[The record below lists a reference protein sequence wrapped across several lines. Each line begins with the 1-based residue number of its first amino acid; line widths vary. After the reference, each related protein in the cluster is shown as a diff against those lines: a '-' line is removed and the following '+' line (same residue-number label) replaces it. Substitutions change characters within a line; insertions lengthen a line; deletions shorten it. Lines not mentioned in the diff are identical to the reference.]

1 MEQRLTCNVLSSL
14 VVTLQDLSLNFRTSQ
29 SNYLKSLT
37 SRENRANAFFELPNF
52 DDLDSNNDGFSK
64 FSLNQSSGQYENRSR
79 GSSLKNNVNSSA
91 FFEEEE
97 EQDIDEV
104 FQKPAN
110 QRMTQ
115 QQLLM
120 YEEDNTKMA
129 LHREQEVNKIV
140 TSIVELNDIFKDL
153 AHMVRDQGTVLDRID
168 YNIEQTQFSVYD
180 GYRQLQK
187 AESYQRKNRK
197 MHCIFILGLTV
208 TILLVLLVIV
218 KS

>member
-1 MEQRLTCNVLSSL
+1 M
-14 VVTLQDLSLNFRTSQ
+14 TLQDLSLNFRTSQ
-29 SNYLKSLT
+29 NNYLKSLT

-52 DDLDSNNDGFSK
+52 DDLDVADVTMPK
-64 FSLNQSSGQYENRSR
+64 FTADYTHRA
-79 GSSLKNNVNSSA
+79 GSSSSAQPKNNMNSSA

-115 QQLLM
+115 QQLLS
-120 YEEDNTKMA
+120 YERDNTELS

-168 YNIEQTQFSVYD
+168 YNIEQTQVSVYD
-180 GYRQLQK
+180 GYKQLQK
-187 AESYQRKNRK
+187 ADSYQRKNRK
-197 MHCIFILGLTV
+197 MHCIFILGMTV

-218 KS
+218 KA